1 MQPTR
6 TPGLVHAVE
15 LAATATRTSKGT
27 GEPDRECGRVAKE
40 GEEQRGRNEVGG
52 RDGEGGEREGRR
64 AAYQPVNSN
73 SVHTLTRTYLVRLAR
88 RRRKRHAPRLPHRRR
103 RP

>member
-1 MQPTR
+1 MKEWRKARWGGEDRAPESR
-6 TPGLVHAVE
+6 TESVE
-15 LAATATRTSKGT
+15 GGGSA
-27 GEPDRECGRVAKE
+27 REKAKE
-40 GEEQRGRNEVGG
+40 GEEQMGRNEVGG

-88 RRRKRHAPRLPHRRR
+88 RWRKRHAPRLPHRRR